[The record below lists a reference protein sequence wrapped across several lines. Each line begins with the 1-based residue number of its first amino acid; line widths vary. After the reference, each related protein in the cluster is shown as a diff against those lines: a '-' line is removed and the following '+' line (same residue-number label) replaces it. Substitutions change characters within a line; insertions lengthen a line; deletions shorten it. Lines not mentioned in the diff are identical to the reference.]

1 MSADAAWKKIDEHT
15 KAIQELEV
23 QQQLNSKV
31 LESHAEEFRSMNRN
45 TSRQHGEI
53 MAKIDAVAADVGTVM
68 ADYHVRRGSGA
79 ITKWLLPLLIS
90 IIGLLFAYI
99 MIVRS

>member
-1 MSADAAWKKIDEHT
+1 MSDDATWKKIDEHT
-15 KAIQELEV
+15 KSIQGLEV

-53 MAKIDAVAADVGTVM
+53 MTKIDAVAEDVGTVM
-68 ADYHVRRGSGA
+68 ADYHVRRGSSA
-79 ITKWLLPLLIS
+79 ITKWLVPVLIS
-90 IIGLLFAYI
+90 AIGMMFAYI
-99 MIVRS
+99 TFVQP